1 MVERSPNTG
10 MRYGRRANTNDWPF
24 RFEFEQ
30 KVRTDALD
38 LGKALSLELRHGE
51 REIAIYDLIFL
62 PYIFL
67 PLSLLPLE

>member
-38 LGKALSLELRHGE
+38 LGKAPSLELRYGE

-67 PLSLLPLE
+67 P